1 MTGTELRRARQRL
14 GLSQTGLAEAIGM
27 RKNSVARME
36 RSESPVMKHTEL
48 AVKYLLLT
56 MEKKSQRRK
65 ANGRKARAKND

>member
-1 MTGTELRRARQRL
+1 MTGAELRRARLRL

-36 RSESPVMKHTEL
+36 RGELPVMKHTEL

-56 MEKKSQRRK
+56 HGKDKPKRRK
-65 ANGRKARAKND
+65 AYGRKKEVH